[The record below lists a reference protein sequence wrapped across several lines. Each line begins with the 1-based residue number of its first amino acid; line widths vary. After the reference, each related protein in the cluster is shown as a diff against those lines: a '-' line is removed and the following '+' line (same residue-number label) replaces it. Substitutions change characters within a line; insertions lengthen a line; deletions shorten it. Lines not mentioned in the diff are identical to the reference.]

1 MHQIAVETRL
11 SCFVKE
17 MKTYKTIFAVFV
29 VILLLVIGSLAQT
42 PLTSLDGAKVDV
54 QSQKG
59 KVVILAIGASWLPL
73 SGKQAD
79 FANMLAKK
87 YAGKDVVVY
96 FVMTDSLLPKSRNYA
111 SNEDVRKFSATN
123 KLGMPILR
131 DPDGSATLKKFGVD
145 EIPSF
150 VILDKS
156 GNKSGENFGGIDPKF
171 DITVPISKAVDKLL

>member
-1 MHQIAVETRL
+1 MRR
-11 SCFVKE
+11 
-17 MKTYKTIFAVFV
+17 
-29 VILLLVIGSLAQT
+29 SL
-42 PLTSLDGAKVDV
+42 
-54 QSQKG
+54 
-59 KVVILAIGASWLPL
+59 LAITAVGLIAAGGLAACSDNN
-73 SGKQAD
+73 SGD
-79 FANMLAKK
+79 SGSKK
-87 YAGKDVVVY
+87 YSGKDVVVY

-123 KLGMPILR
+123 KLGMTILR

>member
-1 MHQIAVETRL
+1 M
-11 SCFVKE
+11 
-17 MKTYKTIFAVFV
+17 FV
-29 VILLLVIGSLAQT
+29 VILFLVVGPLAQT
-42 PLTSLDGAKVDV
+42 PLASLDGGKVDV

-87 YAGKDVVVY
+87 YAGKNVVVY
-96 FVMTDSLLPKSRNYA
+96 FVMTDSVLPKSKNFA
-111 SNEDVRKFSATN
+111 SNEDIRKFTATN

-156 GNKSGENFGGIDPKF
+156 GNQSGEAFGGIDPKF
-171 DITVPISKAVDKLL
+171 DITVPIGKAVDKLL